1 MILGNDYVD
10 LAPLFSAHSTRNYL
24 LSTLDF
30 TDPVGVSSHKVAV
43 SQLVESNESLFN
55 KETSRFSSEHNVTK
69 REQGKEWL
77 IEIPYFLREDVI
89 RPSDVQG
96 KRKPG
101 TDFQETLTDIY
112 AEYVAKHNV
121 AFQRTK
127 ESVLA
132 ASLFSGKTYT
142 PKTDD
147 VLIEWGKLF
156 NVSAM
161 KATVNASST
170 DTTKIFKEFDQI
182 ATDIIEK
189 AQSQAAAVE
198 RIVVFCKPEA
208 FSAIR
213 FSAGMANAFQYVS
226 PLEEGNVVYQRRDLL
241 PGVTAFTIPGTN
253 IDVVKLVDPLH
264 LAHMASDAVAVPKF
278 AKGSNVYQNI
288 YGAASSTF
296 ELINAAPAEVYSY
309 SYESSRGDAVNVVT
323 ENSQMVV
330 NHGVGFSVQI
340 TVK

>member
-30 TDPVGVSSHKVAV
+30 TDSVGVTSHKVAV

-112 AEYVAKHNV
+112 AEYIAKHHV
-121 AFQRTK
+121 AYQRTK

-156 NVSAM
+156 NVTPM
-161 KATVNASST
+161 KATVNASAT
-170 DTTKIFKEFDQI
+170 DTMTVFKQFDQL
-182 ATDIIEK
+182 ATDIMEK

-198 RIVVFCKPEA
+198 RIVVFCKPAA
-208 FSAIR
+208 FNAIR
-213 FSAGMANAFQYVS
+213 YSVGMVNAFQYAS
-226 PLEEGNVVYQRRDLL
+226 PVDDANVVFNVRSLL
-241 PGVTAFTIPGTN
+241 PGVTTFTIPGTN
-253 IDVVKLVDPLH
+253 IDLIKVTDPLH
-264 LAHMASDAVAVPKF
+264 LAHMTADAVAVPKF

-296 ELINAAPAEVYSY
+296 ELINATPAEVYNY

>member
-1 MILGNDYVD
+1 
-10 LAPLFSAHSTRNYL
+10 
-24 LSTLDF
+24 
-30 TDPVGVSSHKVAV
+30 
-43 SQLVESNESLFN
+43 
-55 KETSRFSSEHNVTK
+55 
-69 REQGKEWL
+69 
-77 IEIPYFLREDVI
+77 
-89 RPSDVQG
+89 SDVQG

-112 AEYVAKHNV
+112 AEYIAKHHV
-121 AFQRTK
+121 AYQRTK

-189 AQSQAAAVE
+189 AQSQASAVE

-264 LAHMASDAVAVPKF
+264 LAHMTSDAVAIPKF

>member
-77 IEIPYFLREDVI
+77 IEIPYFLREGLIV
-89 RPSDVQG
+89 PADVQG

-112 AEYVAKHNV
+112 AEYIAKHNV

-132 ASLFSGKTYT
+132 ASLFSGRTYT

-253 IDVVKLVDPLH
+253 IDVVKLV
-264 LAHMASDAVAVPKF
+264 
-278 AKGSNVYQNI
+278 
-288 YGAASSTF
+288 
-296 ELINAAPAEVYSY
+296 
-309 SYESSRGDAVNVVT
+309 
-323 ENSQMVV
+323 
-330 NHGVGFSVQI
+330 
-340 TVK
+340 

>member
-1 MILGNDYVD
+1 
-10 LAPLFSAHSTRNYL
+10 
-24 LSTLDF
+24 
-30 TDPVGVSSHKVAV
+30 
-43 SQLVESNESLFN
+43 
-55 KETSRFSSEHNVTK
+55 TK

-112 AEYVAKHNV
+112 ADYIAKHHV
-121 AFQRTK
+121 AYQRTK

-226 PLEEGNVVYQRRDLL
+226 PTDDANIVYSVRSLL
-241 PGVTAFTIPGTN
+241 PGVTTFTIPGTN

-264 LAHMASDAVAVPKF
+264 LAHMTADAVAVPKF

-309 SYESSRGDAVNVVT
+309 SYEGSRGDAVHVVT

>member
-10 LAPLFSAHSTRNYL
+10 LAPLFQTHNTRNFL

-112 AEYVAKHNV
+112 ADYVAKHHV
-121 AFQRTK
+121 AYQRTK

-132 ASLFSGKTYT
+132 ASLFSCKTYT
-142 PKTDD
+142 LKTDD

-156 NVSAM
+156 NVTPM

-182 ATDIIEK
+182 ATDMIAK
-189 AQSQAAAVE
+189 AQKQAATIE
-198 RIVVFCKPEA
+198 RVVVFCKPEA

-241 PGVTAFTIPGTN
+241 PGVTTFTIPGTN
-253 IDVVKLVDPLH
+253 IDVIKLVDPLH
-264 LAHMASDAVAVPKF
+264 LAHMTADAVAVPKF